1 MLKNLKKWEK
11 PSIKSALPLK
21 ETLSS
26 NNQGVLDGGTGNTKR
41 S

>member
-1 MLKNLKKWEK
+1 MEKNLKKWEK

-26 NNQGVLDGGTGNTKR
+26 TNQGIKDGGAQNAQR